1 MTSVGDKQS
10 SLCPDGETEA
20 EAPLIFGKGGASHQL
35 LQSIHLPH
43 EDVLGTGVPSRPPL
57 RAYTHQDIAA
67 SSWVTWAQSP
77 STPDTAQEHPPPPQ
91 LLEGVLGS
99 GGCSPSLLSLS
110 LLTCR
115 LAQKGSFLAPGLF
128 SLHTGSSG
136 VQQGRRQPRGTEDL
150 EASEG
155 SVVVLCSPC
164 KGAWAHRGGLSRH
177 AGWR

>member
-43 EDVLGTGVPSRPPL
+43 EGVSGTGVPSRPPL
-57 RAYTHQDIAA
+57 RAYIHQDIAA

-99 GGCSPSLLSLS
+99 GGCSPSLLSLPAHVPP
-110 LLTCR
+110 CPER
-115 LAQKGSFLAPGLF
+115 LIFSTWPLF
-128 SLHTGSSG
+128 PAYRKL
-136 VQQGRRQPRGTEDL
+136 RGTAGK
-150 EASEG
+150 EAAKGDGGPG
-155 SVVVLCSPC
+155 SI
-164 KGAWAHRGGLSRH
+164 RGVCGCPVFPLQRCL
-177 AGWR
+177 G